1 MGTPEM
7 VANTAGNASGRCWK
21 AKKTERHSAAS
32 NRVAGVGK
40 TWAEKEVER
49 EVKRKTKEYE
59 KAVKAA
65 DHKEKREK
73 REETERRA
81 KMKEENT
88 KKSETFQVVT
98 NVAKIKK
105 MSRAQR
111 KLITKADTT
120 VVDRSKKGRDEKEA
134 DEKERLNGVKKH
146 RQSSQQR
153 MWGGKSSGKK
163 PAASRDAAVSAIKA
177 ATRRT

>member
-1 MGTPEM
+1 
-7 VANTAGNASGRCWK
+7 
-21 AKKTERHSAAS
+21 
-32 NRVAGVGK
+32 
-40 TWAEKEVER
+40 
-49 EVKRKTKEYE
+49 
-59 KAVKAA
+59 
-65 DHKEKREK
+65 
-73 REETERRA
+73 
-81 KMKEENT
+81 
-88 KKSETFQVVT
+88 
-98 NVAKIKK
+98 

-120 VVDRSKKGRDEKEA
+120 VVDKSKKGRDEKEA

-163 PAASRDAAVSAIKA
+163 PAASRDAAVSAVKA